1 MHILITGKAG
11 GLASCL
17 ADVLTEAGHQA
28 DIAPVFPENPTF
40 DAVCYGTDL
49 SRKETAAA
57 DLRDILEA
65 CCCTAVRR
73 FILFSSAAVYGET
86 DGKRVDEA
94 APTAPVS
101 ELGRILAAEEDLVRR
116 YEAERGLQAVILR
129 CGNIYG
135 EGLEDDV
142 VSRFA
147 SAVARG
153 REMTIFGDGDQ
164 SRDFVYIKDVARA
177 AAAAVDSQAAPGI
190 YNIGTQIETTV
201 NAVKEILLYFSHAGS
216 PVSYKEAREGDV
228 RCSALNNEK
237 AIAALKWRPKMKL
250 MPGLMATYQ
259 YFLEKED
266 TE

>member
-1 MHILITGKAG
+1 MHILITGQAG

-17 ADVLTEAGHQA
+17 AEVLAEAGHQA
-28 DIAPVFPENPTF
+28 DVAPAFPEKGTF

-49 SRKETAAA
+49 SRKDTPAAG
-57 DLRDILEA
+57 LTDILEA
-65 CCCTAVRR
+65 CCRTGVPR

-86 DGKRVDEA
+86 DGKRAEET

-101 ELGRILAAEEDLVRR
+101 ALGRALAAEEELVRR
-116 YEAERGLQAVILR
+116 YEAERGLKAVILR

-142 VSRFA
+142 ISRFA
-147 SAVARG
+147 NAVAHG

-177 AAAAVDSQAAPGI
+177 AAAAADSRTAPGI

-201 NAVKEILLYFSHAGS
+201 NALKEILLYFSHAGV

-250 MPGLMATYQ
+250 LPGLMATYQ